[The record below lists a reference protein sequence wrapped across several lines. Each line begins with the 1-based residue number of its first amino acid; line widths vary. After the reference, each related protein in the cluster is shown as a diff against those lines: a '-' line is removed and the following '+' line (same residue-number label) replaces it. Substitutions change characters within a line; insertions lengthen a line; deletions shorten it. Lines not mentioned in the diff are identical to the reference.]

1 MSTLRVEGIR
11 NAAASSDA
19 ITLAA
24 NGTCTAKVT
33 NSLSN
38 RNMIYNGA
46 MMISQRGTSQ
56 TGVNSSGFK
65 KMPDRWRFGAAG
77 SNIGTYTVSQ
87 AGDNPDAFTGGGK
100 SLKVDCTTA
109 HSSLASNER
118 YVLEQN
124 FEGFDCQPIL
134 AGNSNAKKL
143 TLSFWVKAY
152 QTGTWIV
159 HLDAAHSQRDCSAS
173 YTINASGTWEKKT
186 ITFPADTSGSYA
198 CSNAKNLVVKF
209 GLLAGSQW
217 NTGTL
222 NTAWRS
228 EADSGSYTGQTNL
241 ASSTNNYWQITGVQ
255 LEVGDVATD
264 FEHRTYGDELLR
276 CQRYYNRVFDMNGQS
291 GEKPISLAVYENG
304 SILTTIFN
312 FLEMRTIPSLDITNG
327 TDKFMIRRQD
337 GSDSF
342 NTMTF
347 RYGTRTTAELTI
359 NSNVSGNSGVVG
371 MLRGAASDTY
381 IAFSAEL

>member
-1 MSTLRVEGIR
+1 MSQLKVNTIR
-11 NAAASSDA
+11 HTAASSDA
-19 ITLAA
+19 ITLASD
-24 NGTCTAKVT
+24 GTCTGKIT
-33 NSLSN
+33 NNLSN

-56 TGVNSSGFK
+56 TGVNASGFK

-124 FEGFDCQPIL
+124 FEGYDCQPIL
-134 AGNSNAKKL
+134 AGNSNAKQL

-159 HLDAAHSQRDCSAS
+159 HLDNANSSRDCSAS
-173 YTINASGTWEKKT
+173 YTISASGTWEKKI
-186 ITFPADTSGSYA
+186 ITFPADTTGSFA

-209 GLLAGSQW
+209 GLLAGTQW

-222 NTAWRS
+222 NTAWRA
-228 EADSGSYTGQTNL
+228 EADSGSYSGQTNL
-241 ASSTNNYWQITGVQ
+241 ASSTDNYWQITGVQ
-255 LEVGDVATD
+255 LELGDTATD
-264 FEHRTYGDELLR
+264 FEHRTYGDELAR
-276 CQRYYNRVFDMNGQS
+276 CQRYYLQYDWTANYQSIATAVPTGSAAAYARFDF
-291 GEKPISLAVYENG
+291 PV
-304 SILTTIFN
+304 
-312 FLEMRTIPSLDITNG
+312 EMRTSPTQTESSAG
-327 TDKFMIRRQD
+327 H
-337 GSDSF
+337 
-342 NTMTF
+342 F
-347 RYGTRTTAELTI
+347 RI
-359 NSNVSGNSGVVG
+359 NSN
-371 MLRGAASDTY
+371 ASDEACNDILTGGVTTKGTVLEFHKTTENLNAY
-381 IAFSAEL
+381 EAALISTQADNDASLYFDAEL